1 MKSETYI
8 LGLICFS
15 MAAWVQETQLLMKCQ
30 ENTAAVQESLP
41 EYLRLDPSLTAFQQG
56 ICTVNKQ
63 HYSQCQCQ

>member
-15 MAAWVQETQLLMKCQ
+15 MVAWVQEPQLLMKCQ

-41 EYLRLDPSLTAFQQG
+41 EYLQLDLSLTAFQQG

-63 HYSQCQCQ
+63 HSQYQCQ